1 MKVCALKSTR
11 IWSDDRNHVYKSLQ
25 MWGDVSLLAQGWYT
39 KKEEAQG
46 EAQEDD
52 VQKYQEA

>member
-1 MKVCALKSTR
+1 
-11 IWSDDRNHVYKSLQ
+11 

-52 VQKYQEA
+52 VQKYQEAWDLLCNKCSEREGRIHISCKL